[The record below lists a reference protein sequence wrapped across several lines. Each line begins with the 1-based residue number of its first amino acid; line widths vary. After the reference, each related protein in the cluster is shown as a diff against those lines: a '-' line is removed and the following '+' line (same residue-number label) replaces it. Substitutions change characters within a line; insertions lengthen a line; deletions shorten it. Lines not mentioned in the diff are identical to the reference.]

1 MNAASKKLVNELL
14 ALPLDQQVAIAQ
26 VVWDHI
32 EHFADP
38 QVEQAW
44 MEESERRWREI
55 EEGKVECVDADV
67 AMRRARDI
75 LKR

>member
-1 MNAASKKLVNELL
+1 MNAASKKLVDELL
-14 ALPLDQQVAIAQ
+14 ALPLDEQVAIAQ

-32 EHFADP
+32 EHFADA

-55 EEGKVECVDADV
+55 EKGKVECVEAEV
-67 AMRRARDI
+67 AMRRARDS
-75 LKR
+75 LEK